1 MTNKYRLIG
10 ECIKEEFSYK
20 DFVIRREKQ
29 GKWVIENLNGQW
41 LRNCRSKRECIIRI
55 DEQRV

>member
-1 MTNKYRLIG
+1 MERRIG
-10 ECIKEEFSYK
+10 EYIKEEFSYK

-29 GKWVIENLNGQW
+29 GKWIIENLNGQW
-41 LRNCRSKRECIIRI
+41 LRNCRSKRECLIRI